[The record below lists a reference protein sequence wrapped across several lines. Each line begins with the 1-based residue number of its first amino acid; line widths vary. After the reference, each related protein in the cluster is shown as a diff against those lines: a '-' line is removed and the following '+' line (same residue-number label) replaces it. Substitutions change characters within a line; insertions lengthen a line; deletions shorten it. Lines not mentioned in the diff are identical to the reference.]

1 MDILQIHGQCYDKF
15 FEVSP
20 DEVENAELAVEDV
33 VSQVLLDLF
42 GEGTVDEVTICF
54 SPRQRMGL
62 QYCSIQIRAQ
72 CPSQSFSLL
81 PRTKE
86 HIKSAVEKRI
96 SALLKELFVSVNIDS
111 VMLSPLPQY
120 YGSDPAPSYYL

>member
-1 MDILQIHGQCYDKF
+1 MDTLQIHVQCYDQF

-33 VSQVLLDLF
+33 VSQVLLFLF

-54 SPRQRMGL
+54 SPNPRMGL

-86 HIKSAVEKRI
+86 HIQSAVEKSI
-96 SALLKELFVSVNIDS
+96 ASLLKELFVSVNIDS
-111 VMLSPLPQY
+111 VMLSPLPQL
-120 YGSDPAPSYYL
+120 YGSDPAPSYYS